1 MATAILQNC
10 ILHVCITCR
19 REGFAGEDETRPGAA
34 MHAALSALPCADGV
48 EIRPVECLSACSR
61 GCAVALSAP
70 GKWAYI
76 YADLDPALHP
86 EDILAGAARYA
97 LAPDGIPP
105 WRERPEIF
113 RKQVIARIP
122 PLAAVNAPSESPQE

>member
-1 MATAILQNC
+1 MAGA

-19 REGFAGEDETRPGAA
+19 RGSFAGDGKTHPGAT
-34 MHAALSALPCADGV
+34 MHAALTALACPEGV

-122 PLAAVNAPSESPQE
+122 PLALPAPSETPQE